1 MVAHPPGAARA
12 GDGRCGTLVGAMN
25 IDYAFFADTATVPP
39 DGKVYV
45 HGGGFSAVSVPSL
58 PARIAFAVVAGFRFG
73 AEDANATHHVQL
85 RLLDADDR
93 LVVPPVDLQFQ
104 SAGPPPVP
112 GREVTVPTVS
122 YLQPMFGEPGTY
134 AASYWS
140 GDQQLFR
147 VPLYVEEQLQPAV
160 GPLPN

>member
-1 MVAHPPGAARA
+1 
-12 GDGRCGTLVGAMN
+12 MN

-58 PARIAFAVVAGFRFG
+58 PARVAFAVVAGFRF
-73 AEDANATHHVQL
+73 DALDAGGTHHVQL
-85 RLLDADDR
+85 RLVDSADK

-104 SAGPPPVP
+104 SAGPPPP
-112 GREVTVPTVS
+112 AGREVTVPTVS

-134 AASYWS
+134 AAVYWN
-140 GDQQLFR
+140 GDEQLFS
-147 VPLYVEEQLQPAV
+147 VPLYVEEQQQPAV
-160 GPLPN
+160 GPRPN